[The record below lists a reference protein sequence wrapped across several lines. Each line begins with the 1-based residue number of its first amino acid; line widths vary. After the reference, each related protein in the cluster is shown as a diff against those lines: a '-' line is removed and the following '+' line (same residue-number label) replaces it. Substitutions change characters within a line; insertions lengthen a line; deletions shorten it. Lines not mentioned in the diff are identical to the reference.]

1 MRILLKTGRNQPFLR
16 ASLPTSLFG
25 VFVIRLGFDIWFELF
40 LLIAHVHPP
49 VPHYLLLGKK
59 TFGFRKEG
67 GGKKASGFESR
78 CNRRTSRLPLLEGFR
93 MRNFLSRFSQSVDM

>member
-1 MRILLKTGRNQPFLR
+1 MCILLKTGRNQPFLR

-25 VFVIRLGFDIWFELF
+25 VFVIRLGFDIWFEFL

-59 TFGFRKEG
+59 RLGSGRKG
-67 GGKKASGFESR
+67 GWGVESQR
-78 CNRRTSRLPLLEGFR
+78 I
-93 MRNFLSRFSQSVDM
+93 